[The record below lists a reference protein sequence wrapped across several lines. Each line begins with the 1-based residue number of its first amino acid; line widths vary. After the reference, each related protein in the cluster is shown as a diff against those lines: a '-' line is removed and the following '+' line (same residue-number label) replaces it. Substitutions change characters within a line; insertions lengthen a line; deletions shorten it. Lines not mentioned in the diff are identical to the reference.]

1 MAIASSG
8 ELFSCRGGAVILP
21 DKQLVFVDRRDGGHL
36 IVNPPRVVW
45 ERSELTADEL
55 SLWSFLVAATGRAM
69 LDVLPQLNDGC
80 VNYFEA
86 GNWAL
91 NDDAEP
97 KGRKSGRE
105 FRRVHLHIFGRSRT
119 ASDDSW
125 RWGEAPRFPAFS
137 DRLAWAAS
145 RDRLAQE
152 ECVQIANRIA
162 DLLQHRYSIQS

>member
-1 MAIASSG
+1 MDKSLEVFSSD
-8 ELFSCRGGAVILP
+8 GGVVMLP

-45 ERSELTADEL
+45 ERSELTAREL

-69 LDVLPQLNDGC
+69 LDVLPQLEGGC

-97 KGRKSGRE
+97 RGRKSARDY
-105 FRRVHLHIFGRSRT
+105 RKVHLHIFGRSRT
-119 ASDDSW
+119 AADDSW
-125 RWGEAPRFPAFS
+125 KWGEAPRFPTFT
-137 DRLAWAAS
+137 DRHAWAS
-145 RDRLAQE
+145 THELLAPE
-152 ECVQIANRIA
+152 ECARIGSRIA
-162 DLLQHRYSIQS
+162 DLFEQFNSVLE